1 MLQVIFEVP
10 RHERLRGGALQDAD
24 AKCSGLLSC
33 ALSSAYQKRTSPQ
46 AGSSALPVW

>member
-33 ALSSAYQKRTSPQ
+33 ALSRAYQKPQ